1 MDVHIPVLCD
11 EQLQTNEPLQN
22 ASHLTITMSSQ
33 KKKTITMW
41 FRSRVLDKGGELKL
55 EFGDENYMIDV
66 SLD

>member
-22 ASHLTITMSSQ
+22 ASHLTITM
-33 KKKTITMW
+33 W
-41 FRSRVLDKGGELKL
+41 FRSRVLDKGDELKL

-66 SLD
+66 WLD